1 MKDNKIYLE
10 DIISSIKKIEKYIN
24 NVSFEEFPDN
34 EMIVDAV
41 VRNLEIIGEA
51 ARNLD
56 DDFKETNSHI
66 PWRNM
71 IGLRNI
77 MIHEYFGIDLNII
90 WKIVTDDITKTKPE
104 ILKLI
109 QTFTEDKL

>member
-1 MKDNKIYLE
+1 MKNNEIYLD

-24 NVSFEEFPDN
+24 NVSFEEFSDN

-51 ARNLD
+51 ARNLE

-90 WKIVTDDITKTKPE
+90 WKIVTDDIPKTKPE

-109 QTFTEDKL
+109 

>member
-24 NVSFEEFPDN
+24 DISFEEFSDN

-51 ARNLD
+51 ARNLE
-56 DDFKETNSHI
+56 DDFKEINSHI

-77 MIHEYFGIDLNII
+77 MIHEYFGIALNII
-90 WKIVTDDITKTKPE
+90 WKIVTDDIPRTKPE

-109 QTFTEDKL
+109 

>member
-24 NVSFEEFPDN
+24 DISFEEFYDN

-51 ARNLD
+51 ARYLE

-90 WKIVTDDITKTKPE
+90 WKIVTDDIPKTKPE

-109 QTFTEDKL
+109 

>member
-1 MKDNKIYLE
+1 MKNNKIFLE
-10 DIISSIKKIEKYIN
+10 DIISSINKIEKYIYN
-24 NVSFEEFPDN
+24 TSFEEFSNND
-34 EMIVDAV
+34 MIIDAV

-51 ARNLD
+51 ARYLE
-56 DDFKETNSHI
+56 DDFREANARI

-77 MIHEYFGIDLNII
+77 MIREYFGIDLNII
-90 WKIVTDDITKTKPE
+90 WKIVTDDIPKTKPE

-109 QTFTEDKL
+109 

>member
-24 NVSFEEFPDN
+24 DISFEEFSDN

-51 ARNLD
+51 ARNLA
-56 DDFKETNSHI
+56 DDFKETNNHI

-90 WKIVTDDITKTKPE
+90 WKVVTDDIPKTKPE

-109 QTFTEDKL
+109 

>member
-24 NVSFEEFPDN
+24 DISFEEFSDN

-51 ARNLD
+51 ARNLE

-90 WKIVTDDITKTKPE
+90 WKIVTDDIPKTKPE

-109 QTFTEDKL
+109 